1 MPASA
6 PQSPEPKATGTD
18 SSAPK
23 PEPTSHR
30 SAKSPTPAR
39 PSRSEAPERPK
50 RRFPWAWLVAL
61 GMTAFAV
68 FLVYET
74 NRLQTRTAALEVEL
88 GTTRAALAAYRTHLD
103 GARDRAAGLRGQL
116 EEFEAFLASDPAAA
130 E

>member
-6 PQSPEPKATGTD
+6 PQTPEPTATGAD

-23 PEPTSHR
+23 SELTPHR
-30 SAKSPTPAR
+30 SASSPAPAR
-39 PSRSEAPERPK
+39 PSRGEAPERPK
-50 RRFPWAWLVAL
+50 RRFPWAWLVAI
-61 GMTAFAV
+61 GMTAFAT

-88 GTTRAALAAYRTHLD
+88 GTTRAALNAYRAHLD